1 MRVRRLRV
9 GIGLLGVGVL
19 QKAFSCCLSA
29 PCVPCR
35 EQVPAADSPVVSL
48 FSNAHLWFFPGVSSA
63 LIRAIQLGA
72 ADFLLKPINA
82 VVLRN
87 KLVDVFSNVQ
97 PAAEATTPTVTVLC
111 VDDQVVVRRTVQCVF
126 AVNHAC
132 FELCGAPA
140 LCPGYPFQ
148 FSPPA

>member
-1 MRVRRLRV
+1 M
-9 GIGLLGVGVL
+9 
-19 QKAFSCCLSA
+19 C
-29 PCVPCR
+29 
-35 EQVPAADSPVVSL
+35 
-48 FSNAHLWFFPGVSSA
+48 FPGVSSA

-111 VDDQVVVRRTVQCVF
+111 VDDQVVVRRTVQYVF
-126 AVNHAC
+126 A
-132 FELCGAPA
+132 FPSL
-140 LCPGYPFQ
+140 F
-148 FSPPA
+148 